1 MPESKFDPKIIGEFL
16 NFSRNLAEAPMKVS
30 VPHEVKIG
38 STQFDV
44 VYKEDKIRLLHFK
57 PLTEK
62 QVRTPLLISY
72 AIVNR
77 YHIFDIDPKKS
88 WVRNL
93 LEQGFDVYL
102 IDWGTPT
109 KIDQFLGFDEYVN
122 GYMDNCVDFICKEA
136 GVDKVS
142 IQGYC
147 TGGTLATVYSSLHPD
162 RVKNLIVT
170 APVIDGWKDT
180 TVVSN
185 IAKYFDVDK
194 LVDTVGNM
202 PPEFIYFCFSILKP
216 FEQGVEK
223 YIKFLNNID
232 NEKYVDSFLKIEKW
246 LDETPP
252 IPGELFRQWIKG
264 IYQDNLLIQNKMYVK
279 NKLVSLENLNMPI
292 FTQVAVGDHLVS
304 PECSMPL
311 HYAVSSTDKT
321 LKLYPTGHV
330 GMIASSFSQ
339 KTAVKARLNVSD
351 LQEEHAQLIVKRSL
365 ILVENQSKTHDNKK
379 PTSVLYRWRSDPRLR
394 TISPYRLTPSQ
405 GKQLLKDIKCPV
417 QLIYGDKGMSMV
429 IEGLSMFSTS
439 LKDFTAIKISGGHH
453 VHMEQTEQLCNLVN
467 NFYQVNEIKTSV

>member
-1 MPESKFDPKIIGEFL
+1 MSENKFNPKIIGDFL
-16 NFSRNLAEAPMKVS
+16 NFSRNFTEASMKAS
-30 VPHEVKIG
+30 VPHEVKLG

-44 VYKEDKIRLLHFK
+44 AYKEDKMRLLHFK
-57 PLTEK
+57 PLTSK

-72 AIVNR
+72 AVVNR

-88 WVRNL
+88 WVKNL

-102 IDWGTPT
+102 IDWGTPS
-109 KIDQFLGFDEYVN
+109 KIDKFLGFDEYVN
-122 GYMDNCVDFICKEA
+122 RYLDNCVDFICDETN
-136 GVDKVS
+136 VDKVS

-147 TGGTLATVYSSLHPD
+147 TGGTLATVYSSLHPE
-162 RVKNLIVT
+162 RVKNLIAT

-252 IPGELFRQWIKG
+252 IPGELFRQWIKD
-264 IYQDNLLIQNKMYVK
+264 IYQDNLLIQNKMYVG
-279 NKLVSLENLNMPI
+279 NKHVSLKNLNMPV
-292 FTQVAVGDHLVS
+292 FTQVAIGDHLVS

-339 KTAVKARLNVSD
+339 KTVLPELGQWLK
-351 LQEEHAQLIVKRSL
+351 ERS
-365 ILVENQSKTHDNKK
+365 
-379 PTSVLYRWRSDPRLR
+379 
-394 TISPYRLTPSQ
+394 
-405 GKQLLKDIKCPV
+405 
-417 QLIYGDKGMSMV
+417 
-429 IEGLSMFSTS
+429 
-439 LKDFTAIKISGGHH
+439 
-453 VHMEQTEQLCNLVN
+453 
-467 NFYQVNEIKTSV
+467 